1 MTDALNLCRAALPD
15 AQAFRDAA
23 ARAATALA
31 APGGPVEPDKLDTNQ
46 FALHG
51 FAWMS
56 TYVTALEQ
64 LLGWAERLG
73 HDGRLS
79 DLEQMILTSGFGN
92 YLKQLKYGIAMSQDE
107 ITRPGD
113 LGLDQSGF
121 FTKH

>member
-1 MTDALNLCRAALPD
+1 MPPHARPLHWLP
-15 AQAFRDAA
+15 
-23 ARAATALA
+23 
-31 APGGPVEPDKLDTNQ
+31 PGGPVEPDKLDTNQ

-79 DLEQMILTSGFGN
+79 DLEQMILTSGFGS

-121 FTKH
+121 LHQRGCPRPDDQR